1 MTTCKNNFFFY
12 GGQPPADHEA
22 GRGCARI
29 PQVVFTL
36 NVAVELT
43 RKILSAAKNAKH
55 AKNQKFFTFSD
66 VDSR

>member
-1 MTTCKNNFFFY
+1 MSATY
-12 GGQPPADHEA
+12 REA
-22 GRGCARI
+22 GAS
-29 PQVVFTL
+29 PALFSL
-36 NVAVELT
+36 NVAVEMT